1 MTGTD
6 GLITSQRAEQSGIRL
21 FAFVIAVGVGV
32 LLSAGFEVPWLWRCG
47 ESGEITAERRINP
60 NDAPVG
66 SLVRLPGIGIGKANS
81 IVAYREGVVGQGRG
95 GRAFEDCQDL
105 QKVRGIGPKTAESV
119 CAYLKFDGEQV
130 NAAMVLKCR

>member
-1 MTGTD
+1 MTGTG
-6 GLITSQRAEQSGIRL
+6 GLITSQRAEQSGIEL
-21 FAFVIAVGVGV
+21 FALVIAVWMGV
-32 LLSAGFEVPWLWRCG
+32 LLSAGFEAPWLWRCG

-66 SLVRLPGIGIGKANS
+66 SLVRLPGIGISKANS

-105 QKVRGIGPKTAESV
+105 QKVRGIGPKTV
-119 CAYLKFDGEQV
+119 VGMCAFLRFD
-130 NAAMVLKCR
+130 